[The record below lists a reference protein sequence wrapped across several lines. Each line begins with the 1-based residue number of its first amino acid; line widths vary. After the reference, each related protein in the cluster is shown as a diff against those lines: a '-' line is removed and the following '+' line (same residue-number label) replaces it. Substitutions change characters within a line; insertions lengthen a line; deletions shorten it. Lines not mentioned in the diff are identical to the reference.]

1 MKQLTDEVFAQ
12 VRDAM
17 VIAKNF
23 CGSCT
28 AEDCPDTVAI
38 PINQAL
44 VALDTAQPAPEV
56 NAGYGELEAVM
67 SAEFESHG
75 FGAPESNK
83 REYGRFRVGFAS
95 GWHSALT
102 AAKQAQSAT
111 VAHDELLT
119 ALRDNTLTTDQ
130 RSAIYSA
137 MLAAK
142 QAQPVCGYDDETGNC
157 TRVNCC
163 KQAQPERVTT
173 AMVEGLQNAADKLE
187 VIQARGI
194 ERDKCI
200 AAFEQA
206 QPERAPLS
214 DDEIQ
219 TIYLRTY
226 NEGFH
231 GRNLEIAFARAIE
244 AAIKQGGQHD

>member
-1 MKQLTDEVFAQ
+1 MSKDLLVLADEYAAATATFARALALKDGADSMSPIA
-12 VRDAM
+12 RDAGDKRA
-17 VIAKNF
+17 VL
-23 CGSCT
+23 
-28 AEDCPDTVAI
+28 AE
-38 PINQAL
+38 AL
-44 VALDTAQPAPEV
+44 AALDTAQPVHV
-56 NAGYGELEAVM
+56 NVGYGELEAIM
-67 SAEFESHG
+67 GAEFESHG

-102 AAKQAQSAT
+102 AAK
-111 VAHDELLT
+111 
-119 ALRDNTLTTDQ
+119 
-130 RSAIYSA
+130 
-137 MLAAK
+137 
-142 QAQPVCGYDDETGNC
+142 
-157 TRVNCC
+157 
-163 KQAQPERVTT
+163 
-173 AMVEGLQNAADKLE
+173 
-187 VIQARGI
+187 
-194 ERDKCI
+194 
-200 AAFEQA
+200 QA